1 MCEVLLSVY
10 LIALVHYLTWY
21 FVINTLETFSE
32 AIAKFVL
39 MDILIFSKWK
49 TEYSLQSVSHQFDV
63 GQLLC
68 QDQRVTAHTQDV
80 LLS

>member
-10 LIALVHYLTWY
+10 LIGLVHYLTWN
-21 FVINTLETFSE
+21 FFTKTLEAFSE
-32 AIAKFVL
+32 ATAKFIL
-39 MDILIFSKWK
+39 MSILVFSKLQ
-49 TEYSLQSVSHQFDV
+49 TEYYPQSVSHQLDV

>member
-39 MDILIFSKWK
+39 MKIFSKWK